1 MPDEFEQNEFTSPAP
16 TKLPGQLSFGWD
28 LDEEETPQPS
38 ASTGQSTGKTSA
50 RNKNKTV
57 VNQPAERSS
66 QKDAEGEKKSGAKKL
81 KPKAKARKAKRGKS
95 APTKTTSA
103 IPEAD
108 AAAVIAEPATETIAL
123 PVPNEVVSDGDS
135 DSNSTPEPLHPVS
148 PAASAAVLPVD
159 VPEKASDD
167 LRKLNGKKT
176 ASSKSA
182 AKKTKKGRTKSKTAA
197 APTAATE
204 TTAAGQT
211 RKTQSTDFALATV
224 PKDTQPPYSTETA
237 PVPAPAP
244 ATATAPA
251 PAPVTAT
258 EAIAVDGVQSGDQLS
273 TSEEPTVDVSPDKRR
288 AGKTTTTAKAKARK
302 PTANP
307 DRNYAETME
316 YLPLKWGAKLAQV
329 GFGFWKVDKDQTAEV
344 CYQAIKTGYR
354 HLDCACDYGNE
365 VEVGQGIAAAIS
377 DGLCEREDLWVTS
390 KLWNTYHAAEHVRPA
405 FERSLN
411 DLGLDYLDLYLI
423 HFPLAQKFVPFE
435 KRYPPGW
442 FTDPDATN
450 PVVEEAKIS
459 IRETWQAMEEL
470 AKEGLIKQIGVCNFT
485 TGLLRD
491 LLSYCHIRPTVTQVE
506 THPQL
511 TQQRLLR
518 YCQQERIA
526 YTAFSPLGA
535 QSYFTLGMADPAESV
550 LEHPIVA
557 EIAAAVGKTAAQVVL
572 RWGVQRGTA
581 VIPKTSSV
589 ERMRENINI
598 FDFELTSQQMAAI
611 DSLDQHRRYND
622 PGHFGEAAF
631 NTFLPIY
638 D

>member
-1 MPDEFEQNEFTSPAP
+1 
-16 TKLPGQLSFGWD
+16 
-28 LDEEETPQPS
+28 
-38 ASTGQSTGKTSA
+38 
-50 RNKNKTV
+50 
-57 VNQPAERSS
+57 
-66 QKDAEGEKKSGAKKL
+66 
-81 KPKAKARKAKRGKS
+81 
-95 APTKTTSA
+95 
-103 IPEAD
+103 
-108 AAAVIAEPATETIAL
+108 
-123 PVPNEVVSDGDS
+123 
-135 DSNSTPEPLHPVS
+135 
-148 PAASAAVLPVD
+148 
-159 VPEKASDD
+159 
-167 LRKLNGKKT
+167 
-176 ASSKSA
+176 
-182 AKKTKKGRTKSKTAA
+182 
-197 APTAATE
+197 
-204 TTAAGQT
+204 
-211 RKTQSTDFALATV
+211 
-224 PKDTQPPYSTETA
+224 
-237 PVPAPAP
+237 
-244 ATATAPA
+244 
-251 PAPVTAT
+251 
-258 EAIAVDGVQSGDQLS
+258 
-273 TSEEPTVDVSPDKRR
+273 
-288 AGKTTTTAKAKARK
+288 
-302 PTANP
+302 
-307 DRNYAETME
+307 ME

-329 GFGFWKVDKDQTAEV
+329 GFGFWKVDKDQTADV

-442 FTDPDATN
+442 FTNPDAAN

-470 AKEGLIKQIGVCNFT
+470 AKEGLVKQIGVCNFT

-491 LLSYCHIRPTVTQVE
+491 LLSYCHIRPTVIQVE

-535 QSYFTLGMADPAESV
+535 QSYFSLGMADPAESV
-550 LEHPIVA
+550 LGHPIVA
-557 EIAAAVGKTAAQVVL
+557 EIAGSVGKTAAQVVL